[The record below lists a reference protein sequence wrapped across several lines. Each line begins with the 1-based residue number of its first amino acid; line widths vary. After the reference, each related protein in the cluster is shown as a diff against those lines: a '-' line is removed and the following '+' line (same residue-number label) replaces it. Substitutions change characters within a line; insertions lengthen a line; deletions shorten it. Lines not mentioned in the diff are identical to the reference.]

1 MTKTMGPI
9 NRFLSRHV
17 PEQRIYMRTDRG
29 TRYVR
34 LSPISQTVIGAT
46 VAVGFCWSIIATS
59 ALVIDYI
66 SAKSEK
72 VQAEVMQQSYNRRLA
87 ELSDERDLRALEA
100 QKAQERFYVA
110 LEQISFQQS
119 DLLEAEEERRE
130 LATGLQIMQ
139 KKLQSAVKQRDVA
152 QVNSDKLLSELQ
164 TVTGSMNTRLDE
176 AGDIR
181 STLAFINDAF
191 QETVTERDEMR
202 LSTSEMQERMST
214 LEFDMALMEEQG
226 ERIFERLE
234 EATEVALVPLN
245 RALNRSGINTD
256 ALLRDVR
263 RGYSGTGGPT
273 TPLTMSSSMT
283 RSDLFSKRA
292 DTLLKELD
300 RANLMKIAARK
311 VPLGHPVAGTYRYT
325 SGFGTRKDPK
335 NGGRRMH
342 NGTDMAGPRG
352 TPIVS
357 PGDGVV
363 TFAGR
368 QSGFGNLIKIKHAQG
383 FETYFA
389 HLNKIRVKTGQK
401 VSRGMRIGDM
411 GTTGRSTGVHLH
423 YEIRINGRP
432 VNPMTYIKAAN
443 DVF

>member
-1 MTKTMGPI
+1 MTKTIGSI

-34 LSPISQTVIGAT
+34 MSPATQTVIGVG
-46 VAVGFCWSIIATS
+46 VAVSFCWTIIASS
-59 ALVIDYI
+59 ALVIDFI
-66 SAKSEK
+66 SAKSDK
-72 VQAEVMQQSYNRRLA
+72 VQTEVMQQAYDRRLA
-87 ELSDERDLRALEA
+87 ELSDERDGRALEA
-100 QKAQERFYVA
+100 QMAQERFYVA
-110 LEQISFQQS
+110 LEQISVQQS

-152 QVNSDKLLSELQ
+152 QTNSDKLLAELQ

-181 STLAFINDAF
+181 STLAFLDEAF
-191 QETVTERDEMR
+191 QETVDERDEMR
-202 LSTSEMQERMST
+202 LSTEDMSDRMAT
-214 LEFDMALMEEQG
+214 LEWDMLLMEEQG
-226 ERIFERLE
+226 DRIFSRLE
-234 EATEVALVPLN
+234 EATEVALVPLS

-256 ALLRDVR
+256 ALLKDVS
-263 RGYSGTGGPT
+263 RGYSGTGGPV
-273 TPLTMSSSMT
+273 TPLTVSTKMS
-283 RSDLFSKRA
+283 RADLFSRRA
-292 DTLLKELD
+292 DTLLRELD

-335 NGGRRMH
+335 TGGRRMH

-389 HLNKIRVKTGQK
+389 HLNKMHVKTGQK